1 MRMNEMLKV
10 GFVGCGT
17 HSTNNLYPMLKYSR
31 CRLVAVCD
39 ADENLARRN
48 AGVFGAGDAFYT
60 DADRML
66 DDCELDG
73 VFVVGPAAMH
83 YEVGRKVLARGIPL
97 FAEKPPAPTLSQAE
111 ELVSLAREHDTIFMV
126 GFMKRH
132 GLTYKKAREMMTDGS
147 FEPAAGFFKY
157 GHWPMTDLNNMLLGM
172 CSHPIDLAISFF
184 GDVAEVSSTLSRDAR
199 NSISLAVTLRFQSGK
214 WAQLMLDASQP
225 RIQERVEISGVCNGG
240 NALLVVDNVDHMEF
254 HRQGQRGIDVLVPLP
269 DINPQFDLA
278 DIQMWR
284 PDYGIPNM
292 GQTRH
297 FIQGFAGEVREFA
310 DAILEKREPYPS
322 GAESLK
328 TMRVIAEILQQQTI
342 ETK

>member
-1 MRMNEMLKV
+1 MNEMVKV

-17 HSTNNLYPMLKYSR
+17 HSTNNIYPMLNYSR

-39 ADENLARRN
+39 ADESLARRN
-48 AGVFGAGDAFYT
+48 AGFFGAGDAFYT

-73 VFVVGPAAMH
+73 VFVVGPPAMH
-83 YEVGRKVLARGIPL
+83 YEIGRKVLARGIPL
-97 FAEKPPAPTLSQAE
+97 FVEKPPAPTLSQTE
-111 ELVSLAREHDTIFMV
+111 ELVSLAHERNAIFMV

-132 GLTYKKAREMMTDGS
+132 GLTYRKAREMMADGS
-147 FEPAAGFFKY
+147 FVPAAGFFKY
-157 GHWPMTDLNNMLLGM
+157 GHWPQSNLNDMLLGM

-184 GDVAEVSSTLSRDAR
+184 GDVVEVHSTLSRDTR
-199 NSISLAVTLRFQSGK
+199 SSISLAVTLRFQSGK

-225 RIQERVEISGVCNGG
+225 RIQERVEISGTCNGG

-254 HRQGQRGIDVLVPLP
+254 HRQGHNGTDVLAPMP

-278 DIQMWR
+278 DIQVWR

-297 FIQGFAGEVREFA
+297 FFQGFAGEVREFA
-310 DAILEKREPYPS
+310 DAILEKREPYPN
-322 GAESLK
+322 GADSLK
-328 TMRVIAEILQQQTI
+328 TMRVIAEILQQQTS
-342 ETK
+342 K